1 MIHIHYRYIC
11 SLFIQHRVAKMNNC
25 YSINTTATELAERH
39 VKPFKYRAF
48 LWQHYENK
56 ITLTTLAS
64 RFAASF

>member
-1 MIHIHYRYIC
+1 
-11 SLFIQHRVAKMNNC
+11 MNNC